1 VDVTRS
7 ASGASAGTGHSVDVT
22 RSASGASA
30 GTGFTAPA
38 TNARVRIDPLAAM
51 DAHALQAQDKAR
63 VLREALPWINRW
75 SGRTV
80 VVKYGGNSMSPSV
93 DASFAGDVALLR
105 AVGIRVVVV
114 HGGGPQISALSQ
126 RLGLQPTFAGGRRV
140 TDEMT
145 LEAVRL
151 ALLGDV
157 NPRLVGLLASA
168 GATAVGVAGTDAN
181 LLTLSPVPQLGL
193 VGDVEAVDPSV
204 LTSLLDDGVVP
215 VVAGLGRDR
224 EGQVRNVNAD
234 AVAAAVAVALDADK
248 LLYLSDVPG
257 LYERFGTPDSE
268 LVSVVTLG
276 RLRDLVDSGDI
287 ADGMVPKISGVV
299 AALDG
304 GVRQCHLL
312 DGRIEHALLLEIFT
326 DEGIGTM
333 VVPE

>member
-1 VDVTRS
+1 MT
-7 ASGASAGTGHSVDVT
+7 
-22 RSASGASA
+22 
-30 GTGFTAPA
+30 
-38 TNARVRIDPLAAM
+38 RIDPLEAM
-51 DAHALQAQDKAR
+51 DDHALEAQDKAR

-75 SGRTV
+75 TGRTV
-80 VVKYGGNSMSPSV
+80 VVKYGGNSMAPAV

-126 RLGLQPTFAGGRRV
+126 RLGLQPQFSGGRRI
-140 TDEMT
+140 TDEAT

-157 NPRLVGLLASA
+157 NPRLVGLLAGA

-181 LLTLSPVPQLGL
+181 LLTLSAVPELGL
-193 VGDVEAVDPSV
+193 VGDVEAVDPAV
-204 LTSLLDDGVVP
+204 LTYLLDDGAVP

-224 EGQVRNVNAD
+224 QGQVRNVNAD
-234 AVAAAVAVALDADK
+234 AVAAAVAVALEADK

-257 LYERFGTPDSE
+257 LYEGFGTPDSA
-268 LVSVVTLG
+268 LLSVVSLA
-276 RLRDLVDSGDI
+276 RLHDLMAGGEI
-287 ADGMVPKISGVV
+287 ADGMVPKIRGVV
-299 AALDG
+299 AALGG
-304 GVRQCHLL
+304 GVGQCHLL

-326 DEGIGTM
+326 DEGVGTM